1 MPFDLVTNAAATYL
15 ARKGLT
21 VRPRAFCRHASN
33 IEHWCLALRLAVR
46 TSEEEL
52 TSEGVTASFRQLLPE
67 VVFAGV
73 IATTTG
79 DAPLHACMPDSTAHS
94 AGRYAQR
101 ACVITFSA
109 SWRVSTLLGLASWRP
124 LRLLVRGSPWHV
136 RGGLVDC

>member
-15 ARKGLT
+15 AHKGLT
-21 VRPRAFCRHASN
+21 IRPRSFCQHDSN
-33 IEHWCLALRLAVR
+33 IEHRCSALRLALR
-46 TSEEEL
+46 TSEEQL

-101 ACVITFSA
+101 ACAIAFSV
-109 SWRVSTLLGLASWRP
+109 SFRVPTLLGLASWRP